1 MDFAE
6 TPQEAEFRAEARTW
20 LDEHAPRYASD
31 FAKNDDALHV
41 ATSKAWQRELYD
53 GGWAGITWPV
63 EYGGRGGTSIEH
75 GIFDQEQAQYGLN
88 TGVFAVGIGM
98 TGPTLIAH
106 GTPEQKQRF
115 LEPLLRGD
123 EVWCQLFSE
132 PGAGSDLAG
141 LSTKAE
147 RDGDEF
153 VINGQ
158 KVWTSGAHHSDWGI
172 LLARTNPDAPKHRG
186 ITYFLLD
193 MSTPGIEVRPV
204 RQINGASHFNEV
216 FLTDVRVPIANVVG
230 AVDDGWRAVLTTLSN
245 ERTLIGG
252 MSQSKFDPLLD
263 AARTFGRASDPVVR
277 HELTNAYIRER
288 VLEFLRL
295 RARTARSRGLPPGP
309 ESSVMKLAISKHL
322 EESGNLGVA
331 ILGPEGTLSNGDA
344 HAGGALQH
352 AFLSQWASR
361 IGGGT
366 EQVQRNIVG
375 ERVLGLPGDIRVD
388 KGVPFNQLSRSTTAR

>member
-1 MDFAE
+1 
-6 TPQEAEFRAEARTW
+6 
-20 LDEHAPRYASD
+20 
-31 FAKNDDALHV
+31 
-41 ATSKAWQRELYD
+41 
-53 GGWAGITWPV
+53 
-63 EYGGRGGTSIEH
+63 
-75 GIFDQEQAQYGLN
+75 
-88 TGVFAVGIGM
+88 M

-106 GTPEQKQRF
+106 GTLEQKERF
-115 LEPLLRGD
+115 LEPLLRGE

-141 LSTKAE
+141 LSTRAE

-193 MSTPGIEVRPV
+193 MTTPGIDVRPL

-216 FLTDVRVPIANVVG
+216 FLTDVRVPAANVVG

-252 MSQSKFDPLLD
+252 MSQSKFDPLLE
-263 AARTFGRASDPVVR
+263 AARTFGRASDPIVR
-277 HELTNAYIRER
+277 YELTNAYIRER

-295 RARTARSRGLPPGP
+295 RAHTTRSRGLPP
-309 ESSVMKLAISKHL
+309 
-322 EESGNLGVA
+322 
-331 ILGPEGTLSNGDA
+331 
-344 HAGGALQH
+344 
-352 AFLSQWASR
+352 
-361 IGGGT
+361 
-366 EQVQRNIVG
+366 
-375 ERVLGLPGDIRVD
+375 
-388 KGVPFNQLSRSTTAR
+388 ARRAP